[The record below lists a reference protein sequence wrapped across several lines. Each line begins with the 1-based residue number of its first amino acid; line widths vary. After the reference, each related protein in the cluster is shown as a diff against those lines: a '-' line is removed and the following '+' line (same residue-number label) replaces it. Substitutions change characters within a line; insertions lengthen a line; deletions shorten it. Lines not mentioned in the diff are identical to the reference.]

1 MKTQKA
7 WHICLPR
14 IPQIHIRCKMN
25 GDLCFLIITTIS
37 TWAREMEKIFAQN
50 FLLKCQ
56 FSQQMNFARLDAV
69 EIAFLVIEERE
80 YADT

>member
-1 MKTQKA
+1 M
-7 WHICLPR
+7 
-14 IPQIHIRCKMN
+14 
-25 GDLCFLIITTIS
+25 IITTIS
-37 TWAREMEKIFAQN
+37 TWAWGMEKIFAQN